1 MKERQQVQTR
11 PYMLSKSFEGTFAFP
26 YRFKK
31 SKAAQYAWAFQV
43 SHHRGNSH
51 PARKV
56 APSFPPLL
64 PRRLGHLR
72 YSPHWTRT
80 KLTLTLR
87 NVRYARAAF
96 VKHFATPGRD
106 ICPLP
111 HGRSILHVVGR
122 TVSSALI
129 VPLVFQPHPVCSS
142 SNFTPAAF
150 GPKLN
155 MYMFWKS

>member
-26 YRFKK
+26 YRFKNPKRRGMRGRFRGLTIEETRIQRGK
-31 SKAAQYAWAFQV
+31 SL
-43 SHHRGNSH
+43 HR
-51 PARKV
+51 
-56 APSFPPLL
+56 FL
-64 PRRLGHLR
+64 PCSPGGWGHLR

-96 VKHFATPGRD
+96 VKHFVTPGRD
-106 ICPLP
+106 ICRLP
-111 HGRSILHVVGR
+111 HRRSILHVVGR

-129 VPLVFQPHPVCSS
+129 VP
-142 SNFTPAAF
+142 
-150 GPKLN
+150 
-155 MYMFWKS
+155 